1 MDERGF
7 TLTEMLI
14 VIAVIG
20 ILTSIA
26 VYGFGKERL
35 KSSIEAQVRDMYTEI
50 VNARLQSF
58 YTKQPRSVIV
68 NGTLFKV
75 IDTASSATLVEKT
88 LAHPVVLN
96 TTNNQLDF
104 DRSGLTFG
112 AFSSACIEPAG
123 NPGAIDSIVI
133 SAAKIN
139 MGKRS
144 SGGSC
149 GTGTIVQK

>member
-1 MDERGF
+1 MNERGF
-7 TLTEMLI
+7 SLTEMLI
-14 VIAVIG
+14 VITVIG
-20 ILTSIA
+20 ILTGIA
-26 VYGFGKERL
+26 VYEFNRERV
-35 KSSIEAQVRDMYTEI
+35 KSAIEAEVRDMYTEI

-68 NGTLFKV
+68 SGTLFKV

-96 TTNNQLDF
+96 TAGTQLDF

-112 AFSSACIEPAG
+112 TFSSICIEPAG

-139 MGKRS
+139 MGKRA

>member
-1 MDERGF
+1 MNERGF
-7 TLTEMLI
+7 TLMEMLI
-14 VIAVIG
+14 VIAIIG
-20 ILTSIA
+20 ILTGIA
-26 VYGFGKERL
+26 AYGFNRERA
-35 KSSIEAQVRDMYTEI
+35 KSAIEAQVRDMYAEI

-68 NGTLFKV
+68 NGTQFKI

-88 LAHPVVLN
+88 LSHPVALN
-96 TTNNQLDF
+96 TTDTQLDF

-112 AFSSACIEPAG
+112 AFSSVCIEPAD
-123 NPGAIDSIVI
+123 NPGAIDSIII

-139 MGKRS
+139 MGKRA

>member
-1 MDERGF
+1 MNERGF

-14 VIAVIG
+14 VIVVIG
-20 ILTSIA
+20 ILTGIA

-35 KSSIEAQVRDMYTEI
+35 KSSIEAEVRDMYTEI

-68 NGTLFKV
+68 DGTLFKV

-88 LAHPVVLN
+88 LIHPVVLN
-96 TTNNQLDF
+96 TTDTQLNF

-112 AFSSACIEPAG
+112 AFSSICIEPAG
-123 NPGAIDSIVI
+123 NSGAIDSIVI

-139 MGKRS
+139 MGKRA

-149 GTGTIVQK
+149 GTSTIVQK